1 MYMYFSRQGLPK
13 LRKNM
18 PTTGFIKELILI
30 VPHGEDVVFQNTLA
44 TADPDSSIAPSI
56 PVGDGTVT
64 GPYADQIQA
73 DQIQA
78 GNHHASATAELFW
91 MHPGLCGGS
100 DSLQLLRPSY
110 ESPWPIRILPERLA
124 LNMSLPEFEL
134 AKPHIHFYKLQ
145 MLLKLWVSQW
155 VTTRFYLVLDSD
167 VLMVRSLVVGSDG
180 VGALFPEGTS
190 SGRAIYQPQPRTL
203 HAQWWS
209 DSEVRLVGN
218 QTCVQ
223 VWV

>member
-1 MYMYFSRQGLPK
+1 
-13 LRKNM
+13 M

-30 VPHGEDVVFQNTLA
+30 VPHGEDIVFQNTLA
-44 TADPDSSIAPSI
+44 TADPDGSIAPSI
-56 PVGDGTVT
+56 PMGDGTVT
-64 GPYADQIQA
+64 ESSSISNSRPLLNPPRSFWWFKQP
-73 DQIQA
+73 
-78 GNHHASATAELFW
+78 TAALT
-91 MHPGLCGGS
+91 
-100 DSLQLLRPSY
+100 QY

-180 VGALFPEGTS
+180 VGALFPEGIS

-218 QTCVQ
+218 
-223 VWV
+223 

>member
-1 MYMYFSRQGLPK
+1 
-13 LRKNM
+13 M
-18 PTTGFIKELILI
+18 PTTGFIKELIII
-30 VPHGEDVVFQNTLA
+30 VPHGEDIVFQNTLA
-44 TADPDSSIAPSI
+44 TADPDGSIAPSI

-64 GPYADQIQA
+64 ESSSISNSRPLLNPPRSFWRFKQPT
-73 DQIQA
+73 
-78 GNHHASATAELFW
+78 ASLT
-91 MHPGLCGGS
+91 
-100 DSLQLLRPSY
+100 QY

-134 AKPHIHFYKLQ
+134 AKPHIQSYKLQ

-180 VGALFPEGTS
+180 VGALFPEGIS

-223 VWV
+223 GVKHFRAAALSLLCRVLSGS